1 MEVRF
6 DNYRITSDRYNYM
19 FQEFKGVTLDKKGK
33 EKEKCDTWGYYGSLP
48 ALVRSL
54 PDAVMRRS
62 NGNLKEAVGE
72 AGVFVARLA
81 QALASAGVAV

>member
-33 EKEKCDTWGYYGSLP
+33 EKEKWDTWGYYGSLP

-54 PDAVMRRS
+54 PDHVMRRS
-62 NGNLKEAVGE
+62 NGNLREAVGE
-72 AGVFVARLA
+72 ARVFVERLES
-81 QALASAGVAV
+81 ALIREGVKV